1 MAFLLNTV
9 RYILRGGP
17 PETGLPDRVR
27 AEIRAREASSEQ
39 LIGWVQLG
47 LVLFFATLYAIAP
60 RAEGTAGFNFVPFAL
75 AAYFLFT
82 VTRLL
87 LSYRFELPQWYLL
100 ISIGVDMAL
109 LVGLIFSFHIQYGQ
123 HPTFYLKTPTLMY
136 VFIFIGLRAL
146 RFDPRFVLTTGL
158 VAVAGW
164 LGLVF
169 YAVLADMDHMRVTRN
184 YVDYLTGNTILIGAE
199 LDKTMVIL
207 SVTVILSVALYRGR
221 SMLFEASR
229 DQAAAM
235 DLRRFFAPEVAAS
248 ITGADTELQA
258 GEGSQREAAILYADI
273 RAFTSTS
280 AALSPETVLAVLAE
294 YQNMAVEVIN
304 DEGGRV
310 DKFLGDGILAT
321 FGAVHA
327 SGTYAADALRTAQR
341 LVNCTEAEQGRFRA
355 AGWPGHLEIGVAVAA
370 GPVTVGVIGSKHRLE
385 FTVIGDAVNR
395 AAKLEDANKVQQSR
409 ALTDRVTYDLACA
422 QGLGNPLVEAR
433 PGAQVAGI
441 DTPVDLIVLAGKTPL
456 PPVPPSSPAAAHP
469 SGKS

>member
-1 MAFLLNTV
+1 MLSTV

-17 PETGLPDRVR
+17 PVTGLPDRVR
-27 AEIRAREASSEQ
+27 ADIKAREASSEH
-39 LIGWVQLG
+39 LIGWVQLS
-47 LVLFFATLYAIAP
+47 LVLFFSVLYAIAP
-60 RAEGTAGFNFVPFAL
+60 RAEGSAGFNFVPYAL
-75 AAYFLFT
+75 GAYFLFT

-100 ISIGVDMAL
+100 VSIGVDMAL

-158 VAVAGW
+158 VAVTGW

-169 YAVLADMDHMRVTRN
+169 YAAFADMDGMRVTRN

-207 SVTVILSVALYRGR
+207 AVTVILSVALYRGR
-221 SMLFEASR
+221 SMLFEATR
-229 DQAAAM
+229 DHAAAM

-248 ITGADTELQA
+248 ITEADTELQA
-258 GEGSQREAAILYADI
+258 GAGSLRDAAVLYADI
-273 RAFTSTS
+273 RSFTTTS
-280 AALSPETVLAVLAE
+280 AALAPETVLAVLAH

-304 DEGGRV
+304 EEGGRV

-321 FGAVHA
+321 FGAVHPSA
-327 SGTYAADALRTAQR
+327 TYAADALRAAAR
-341 LVNCTEAEQGRFRA
+341 LVECAEAEQKRFRE
-355 AGWPGHLEIGVAVAA
+355 AGWPQALRIGTAVAA
-370 GPVTVGVIGSKHRLE
+370 GPVTVGVIGSKRRLE

-395 AAKLEDANKVQQSR
+395 AAKLEDANKAQNAK
-409 ALTDRVTYDLACA
+409 ALTDRTTFDLARDQSFQSEPVA
-422 QGLGNPLVEAR
+422 IR
-433 PGAQVAGI
+433 PGAKVSGI
-441 DTPVDLIVLAGKTPL
+441 KDPVDLVLLAD
-456 PPVPPSSPAAAHP
+456 
-469 SGKS
+469 